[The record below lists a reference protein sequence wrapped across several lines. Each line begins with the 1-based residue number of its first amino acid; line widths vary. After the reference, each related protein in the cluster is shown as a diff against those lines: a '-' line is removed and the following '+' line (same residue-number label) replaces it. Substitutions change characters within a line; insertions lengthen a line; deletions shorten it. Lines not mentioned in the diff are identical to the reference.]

1 MACRLEF
8 HRTVSHR
15 FFRVFLRAEMPN
27 RLPTLFVPSVADTTP
42 RAWSFI
48 KKIVDSVNCLTLCF
62 SRDYTFTVSKYN
74 LHSNLTD
81 LCLPYPSTVPLLGTD
96 RAKTF
101 CDVREKCRY
110 RPRRIHFSSNCTLT
124 TCQLEHGSTSGNFC
138 SLVSELPFK

>member
-1 MACRLEF
+1 
-8 HRTVSHR
+8 
-15 FFRVFLRAEMPN
+15 MPN

-48 KKIVDSVNCLTLCF
+48 KEIVDSVNCLTLCF

-96 RAKTF
+96 RAKTMPVSPSTNSF
-101 CDVREKCRY
+101 FFKLHTNNVPVRTWLDIRE
-110 RPRRIHFSSNCTLT
+110 FLFLG
-124 TCQLEHGSTSGNFC
+124 Q
-138 SLVSELPFK
+138 